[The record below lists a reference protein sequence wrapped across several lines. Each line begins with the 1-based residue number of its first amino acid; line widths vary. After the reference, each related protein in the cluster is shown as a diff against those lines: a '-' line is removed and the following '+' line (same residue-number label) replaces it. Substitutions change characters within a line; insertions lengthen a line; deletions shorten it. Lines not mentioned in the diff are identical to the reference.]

1 MFESIIVS
9 LLRQAS
15 LLTKPQ
21 RDEFTTRIAEA
32 VATLVGSTETQ
43 IDDELLRSIG
53 LPIGGAV
60 IEKLQTLV

>member
-1 MFESIIVS
+1 MFESIVVS

-15 LLTKPQ
+15 LLTRPQ
-21 RDEFTTRIAEA
+21 QDEFTTRIAEA
-32 VATLVGSTETQ
+32 VATLVGSTETE

-60 IEKLQTLV
+60 IEKLQTLI

>member
-21 RDEFTTRIAEA
+21 QDEFTTRIAEA
-32 VATLVGSTETQ
+32 VATLVGSTETE

>member
-1 MFESIIVS
+1 MFESAIVA
-9 LLRQAS
+9 LIRQAS

-21 RDEFTTRIAEA
+21 QEEFTTRIAEA
-32 VATLVGSTETQ
+32 VATLINSTATE
-43 IDDELLRSIG
+43 IDDEMLRSIG

>member
-21 RDEFTTRIAEA
+21 QDEITTRIAEA